1 MGVGH
6 GHHRL
11 NYSLAFG
18 IGIALNII
26 FVVIEIIY
34 GLMANSSALLADAG
48 HNTSDVLSLIFAWGA
63 SVLAGRKPK
72 GRFTYGLRR
81 TTIYVSIFNALLL
94 FAAVGAIGWDAFGKI
109 KNPEPVAGNQVMIVA
124 GIGVVINTVTALL
137 FMRGQKDDL
146 NVKGAFL
153 HMTADAAVS
162 LGVVIAGL
170 LIRLTGNYWI
180 DPLMSFVIIIVILW
194 GTIRLFIDSVNLA
207 LDAVPKDID
216 LEEVNSYLL
225 SVEGVE
231 DVHDLHIWAMSTT
244 ENALSAH
251 LLVPVPTG
259 DQFLI
264 DIQNTLSREFN
275 IDHVTI
281 QIEKSADNPEQ
292 CNNCN

>member
-1 MGVGH
+1 
-6 GHHRL
+6 
-11 NYSLAFG
+11 LAFG